1 MRDLRGFDFSLN
13 SEIPPIAIHN
23 ALQTVLRQLVAAS
36 RRPRTIQTYEISFKQ
51 FIKACNIEYVADIDV
66 NSLYDFLES
75 LEGLALS
82 TKRVR
87 LKAVIFENGGINR
100 TFGRSV
106 DVKVAKK
113 LQRMSNN
120 LR

>member
-1 MRDLRGFDFSLN
+1 M
-13 SEIPPIAIHN
+13 
-23 ALQTVLRQLVAAS
+23 
-36 RRPRTIQTYEISFKQ
+36 
-51 FIKACNIEYVADIDV
+51 CNIEYVADIDV

>member
-1 MRDLRGFDFSLN
+1 M
-13 SEIPPIAIHN
+13 
-23 ALQTVLRQLVAAS
+23 
-36 RRPRTIQTYEISFKQ
+36 
-51 FIKACNIEYVADIDV
+51 CNIEYVADIDV

-82 TKRVR
+82 TKRAR